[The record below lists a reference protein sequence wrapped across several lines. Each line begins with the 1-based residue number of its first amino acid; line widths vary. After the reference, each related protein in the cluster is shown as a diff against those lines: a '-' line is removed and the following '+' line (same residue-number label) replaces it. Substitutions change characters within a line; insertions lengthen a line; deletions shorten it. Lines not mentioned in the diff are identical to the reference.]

1 MKKWWHYYAHTNN
14 QVIYSLSPFRQDH
27 VGPLLKKMPKNF
39 MKKTIENFP
48 DYIIWAIPAGIIMW
62 ADSQYEKDYRATW
75 D

>member
-1 MKKWWHYYAHTNN
+1 
-14 QVIYSLSPFRQDH
+14 
-27 VGPLLKKMPKNF
+27 MPKNF

-62 ADSQYEKDYRATW
+62 AESQYEKDYRATW